1 MGLEMVTVH
10 NCLIRAINSIYL
22 QCVNVERSPASIPAF
37 IKYASV
43 WGRVLNLHHTTEEKW
58 IFPEIEEITEEKGI
72 MDASVQ
78 QHHAFEEAVKAYTDY
93 LNNADT
99 GEEKYDGTKL
109 KTIIDSFMPSLG
121 QHLRDEILTLKGF
134 DKYKDKTDWA
144 KWTKGTIAKVVKK
157 TQTADGMVSAP
168 FAFDYPPCPPFV
180 AGARSSPFGIP
191 KQWILTINCMI
202 LGCGAA
208 LWGS

>member
-10 NCLIRAINSIYL
+10 NCLIRGINSIYL
-22 QCVNVERSPASIPAF
+22 QCINVERSSASIPAF

-43 WGRVLNLHHTTEEKW
+43 WGRVLSLHHTTEEKW
-58 IFPEIEEITEEKGI
+58 IFPEIEEITGERGI

-78 QHHAFEEAVKAYTDY
+78 QHHAFEEGVKAYTDY
-93 LNNADT
+93 LKNADT
-99 GEEKYDGTKL
+99 GEEKYDGAKL
-109 KTIIDSFMPSLG
+109 KTIIDSFMPSLR
-121 QHLRDEILTLKGF
+121 QHLQDEILTLKGF

-144 KWTKGTIAKVVKK
+144 KWTKDTIAKVVKK
-157 TQTADGMVSAP
+157 TQTADGMVSSP
-168 FAFDYPPCPPFV
+168 FAFDYPSCPPFV
-180 AGARSSPFGIP
+180 AGARNSLFGIP
-191 KQWILTINCMI
+191 KQCILTMNCMI